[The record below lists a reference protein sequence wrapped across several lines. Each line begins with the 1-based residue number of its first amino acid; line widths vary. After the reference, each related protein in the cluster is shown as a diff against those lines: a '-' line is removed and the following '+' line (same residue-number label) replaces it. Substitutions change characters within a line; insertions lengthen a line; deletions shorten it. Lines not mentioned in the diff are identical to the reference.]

1 MSDIRI
7 AEDLWA
13 TRLMPEGLLAA
24 WRVEDGAQVADGQP
38 VAEVEIEG
46 ARHEIVSPATGR
58 LVQAW
63 TAGSVIEPGSVIGR
77 VRQ

>member
-1 MSDIRI
+1 
-7 AEDLWA
+7 
-13 TRLMPEGLLAA
+13 
-24 WRVEDGAQVADGQP
+24 VEDGAQVADGQS